1 MNPNYG
7 VIIVVVVIVE
17 IMQEDAPEK
26 LISEAKLSK
35 SEADEQA
42 KKLIGATWDVG
53 HINMMKQMILMKNLL
68 WKKIINS

>member
-26 LISEAKLSK
+26 VVSEV
-35 SEADEQA
+35 
-42 KKLIGATWDVG
+42 KKTD
-53 HINMMKQMILMKNLL
+53 MF
-68 WKKIINS
+68 

>member
-26 LISEAKLSK
+26 VVSEVKTF
-35 SEADEQA
+35 D
-42 KKLIGATWDVG
+42 
-53 HINMMKQMILMKNLL
+53 MF
-68 WKKIINS
+68 

>member
-26 LISEAKLSK
+26 LISEVKKTGMFWEYSIFCKTNVGIYFKYEKFFAKNR
-35 SEADEQA
+35 
-42 KKLIGATWDVG
+42 V
-53 HINMMKQMILMKNLL
+53 N
-68 WKKIINS
+68 